1 MSQKAYT
8 GTIVSKRDVTVFAD
22 SPEEASKVILQL
34 HESGDACADLGPAEV
49 SDVRETD
56 EDGNDFLDV

>member
-22 SPEEASKVILQL
+22 SPEEASKVILKRPDGVETVPLAVMTSPDIRQRL
-34 HESGDACADLGPAEV
+34 IPPATLE
-49 SDVRETD
+49 
-56 EDGNDFLDV
+56 FQ